1 MKRSII
7 AILAASTL
15 SLAAAAYAGGHGHH
29 GKHGGFG
36 GGMHRFMLEQQ
47 LDLTS
52 EQEAAIDEIYS
63 AAKEQRK
70 ETSADRSDVRQ
81 AMMDLSPADPDYQ
94 TKVNELAKQMAAQVE
109 QKILSHASA
118 QAQVY
123 ELLTPEQREELAE
136 LKEKL
141 KERFAERRQHF
152 DRDSE

>member
-109 QKILSHASA
+109 QKILSHAAA